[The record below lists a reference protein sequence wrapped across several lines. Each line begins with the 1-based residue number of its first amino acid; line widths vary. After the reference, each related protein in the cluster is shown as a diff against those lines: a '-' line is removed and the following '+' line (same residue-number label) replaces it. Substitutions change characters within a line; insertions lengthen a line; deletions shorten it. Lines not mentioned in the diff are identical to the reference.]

1 MGSITPDFRFGNFV
15 GSVIQLVLVILTL
28 VTLLILPIIF
38 FTLFFVPL
46 PVIDGQVLTPY
57 LFFSM
62 MVDPARTL
70 PIIQFL
76 IHTDLF
82 RAAVFPGFAFAA
94 LVAASTIYIE
104 RKLLAKMQLRT
115 GPLYAGKIEGI
126 FQLVADG
133 LKLIAKEIIV
143 PSGADKP
150 IFWLAP
156 IMYLS
161 TSAAVVSLIPVA
173 SGWVVADVNV
183 GLIAAFA
190 ILGFFPLIALLFSW
204 ASNSK
209 YPFLGG
215 LRALHQMVA
224 FEIPFFLSA
233 LPVVILSSSLNLSD
247 IARSQ
252 NLFWNILVMPISAFV
267 FFISSLAELERIPF
281 DLPEAESEIVAGWL
295 TETSGM
301 IFGLI
306 QLGTYLKVY
315 ALCALFVILFLGG
328 WYGPQIFP
336 PELIPGASASEE
348 PLVKIFALD
357 GLYNPITVNSIF
369 WFTTKTFV
377 IILLMLIT
385 RGINPR
391 IRIDILLHTGWYKL
405 IVLTFINLFIVITLV
420 YAGILGPGGIV
431 SSK

>member
-1 MGSITPDFRFGNFV
+1 MGALNPDFRFGNFV
-15 GSVIQLVLVILTL
+15 GSVVQLVLFIFPI
-28 VTLLILPIIF
+28 VTLLFLPIIF
-38 FTLFFVPL
+38 FALFFVPL
-46 PVIDGQVLTPY
+46 PVVDGQVLTPY

-62 MVDPARTL
+62 MVDPSRTI

-94 LVAASTIYIE
+94 LIAASTIFIE
-104 RKLLAKMQLRT
+104 RKLLAKMQLRV

-126 FQLVADG
+126 FQLLADG
-133 LKLIAKEIIV
+133 LKLVSKEIIV
-143 PSGADKP
+143 PSGADKM

-156 IMYLS
+156 IMFVS
-161 TSAAVVSLIPVA
+161 TSAAVVALIPVA
-173 SGWVVADVNV
+173 PGWVAADVDV
-183 GLIAAFA
+183 GLIAVFA
-190 ILGFFPLIALLFSW
+190 ILGFFPLIILLFSW

-209 YPFLGG
+209 YPFIGG

-224 FEIPFFLSA
+224 FEIPFLLSA
-233 LPVVILSSSLNLSD
+233 LPAVIFAGSLNLSN
-247 IARSQ
+247 IALSQ
-252 NLFWNILVMPISAFV
+252 NLFWNIIIMPINAFV
-267 FFISSLAELERIPF
+267 FFISSLAELERVPF

-306 QLGTYLKVY
+306 QLGNYLKLY
-315 ALCALFVILFLGG
+315 ALAGLFVILFLGG

-336 PELIPGASASEE
+336 PELIPGASTSDT
-348 PLVKIFALD
+348 PLLKVVALN
-357 GLYNPITVNSIF
+357 GLYNPVTISSIF
-369 WFTTKTFV
+369 WFTVKTFAV
-377 IILLMLIT
+377 ILLMLIT

-405 IVLTFINLFIVITLV
+405 IVLTFINLFVVLTLI
-420 YAGILGPGGIV
+420 YGGILGPGGLISV
-431 SSK
+431 K

>member
-1 MGSITPDFRFGNFV
+1 MASLTPDFRFGNFV
-15 GSVIQLVLVILTL
+15 ASIVWVLFVVLAL
-28 VTLLILPIIF
+28 VTVLILPIIF
-38 FTLFFVPL
+38 FTLFYIPL
-46 PVIDGQVLTPY
+46 PVVDGQVLTPY

-62 MVDPARTL
+62 MVDPSRTL
-70 PIIQFL
+70 PILQFFM
-76 IHTDLF
+76 HTTLF
-82 RAAVFPGFAFAA
+82 KAAVFPGFVFAA
-94 LVAASTIYIE
+94 LIAAVTIFVE
-104 RKLLAKMQLRT
+104 RKLLAKMQLRV
-115 GPLYAGKIEGI
+115 GPLYAGKVEGI
-126 FQLVADG
+126 FQLLADG
-133 LKLIAKEIIV
+133 LKLLTKEIIV

-156 IMYLS
+156 IMFVA
-161 TSAAVVSLIPVA
+161 TAAAVVALIPVA
-173 SGWVVADVNV
+173 PGWVVADVDV
-183 GLIAAFA
+183 GLIAVFA

-215 LRALHQMVA
+215 LRALHQMIA

-233 LPVVILSSSLNLSD
+233 LPVVILSGSLNLSD

-252 NLFWNILVMPISAFV
+252 NHFWYIFVMPINAFV
-267 FFISSLAELERIPF
+267 FYISSLAELERIPF

-306 QLGTYLKVY
+306 QLGSYLKLY
-315 ALCALFVILFLGG
+315 ALSALFVILFLGG

-336 PELIPGASASEE
+336 HELIPGAHESNL
-348 PLVKIFALD
+348 PLLQMLALD
-357 GLYNPITVNSIF
+357 GVYNAITVNSVF
-369 WFTTKTFV
+369 WFLIKTIF
-377 IILLMLIT
+377 IIFLMLVI

-405 IVLTFINLFIVITLV
+405 IVLTFINLFVVLMLI
-420 YAGILGPGGIV
+420 YGGIIGPEGV
-431 SSK
+431 ISIR

>member
-1 MGSITPDFRFGNFV
+1 MGALNPDFRFGNFV
-15 GSVIQLVLVILTL
+15 GSVVQLVLFILAF
-28 VTLLILPIIF
+28 VTLLIIPIIF
-38 FTLFFVPL
+38 FALFFVPL
-46 PVIDGQVLTPY
+46 PVVDGQVLTPY

-62 MVDPARTL
+62 MVDPSRTI

-94 LVAASTIYIE
+94 LIAASTIFIE
-104 RKLLAKMQLRT
+104 RKLLAKMQLRI

-126 FQLVADG
+126 FQLLADG
-133 LKLIAKEIIV
+133 LKLISKEIIV
-143 PSGADKP
+143 PSGADKV

-156 IMYLS
+156 IMFVS
-161 TSAAVVSLIPVA
+161 TSAAVVALIPVA
-173 SGWVVADVNV
+173 PGWVAADVDV
-183 GLIAAFA
+183 GLIAVFA
-190 ILGFFPLIALLFSW
+190 ILGFFPLIILLFSW

-209 YPFLGG
+209 YPFIGG

-224 FEIPFFLSA
+224 FEIPFLLSA
-233 LPVVILSSSLNLSD
+233 LPAVIFAGSLNLSN
-247 IARSQ
+247 IALSQ
-252 NLFWNILVMPISAFV
+252 NLFWNIFVMPINAFV
-267 FFISSLAELERIPF
+267 FFISSLAELERVPF

-306 QLGTYLKVY
+306 QLGNYLKLY
-315 ALCALFVILFLGG
+315 ALAGLFVILFLGG

-336 PELIPGASASEE
+336 PELIPGASTSET
-348 PLVKIFALD
+348 PLLKLVALD
-357 GLYNPITVNSIF
+357 GLYNPVTINSIF
-369 WFTTKTFV
+369 WFTVKTFV
-377 IILLMLIT
+377 VILLMLIT

-405 IVLTFINLFIVITLV
+405 IVLTFINLFVVLTLI
-420 YAGILGPGGIV
+420 YGGILGPGGLISV
-431 SSK
+431 K

>member
-15 GSVIQLVLVILTL
+15 GSVIQLVLLILTL

-38 FTLFFVPL
+38 FSLFFVPL
-46 PVIDGQVLTPY
+46 PVIDGEVLTPY

-62 MVDPARTL
+62 VVDPARTL
-70 PIIQFL
+70 PIVQFL
-76 IHTDLF
+76 MHTDLF
-82 RAAVFPGFAFAA
+82 RAAVFPGFGFAA
-94 LVAASTIYIE
+94 LIAALTIFIE
-104 RKLLAKMQLRT
+104 RKLLAKMQLRI

-126 FQLVADG
+126 FQLLADG
-133 LKLIAKEIIV
+133 FKLIAKEIIV

-156 IMYLS
+156 IMFIS

-173 SGWVVADVNV
+173 PGWVVADVNV

-190 ILGFFPLIALLFSW
+190 IFGFFPLITLLFSW

-215 LRALHQMVA
+215 LRALHQMIA

-233 LPVVILSSSLNLSD
+233 LPVVILSGSLNLSD

-252 NLFWNILVMPISAFV
+252 NLFWNIFVMPINAFV
-267 FFISSLAELERIPF
+267 FYISALAELERIPF

-301 IFGLI
+301 IYGLI
-306 QLGTYLKVY
+306 QLGSYLKLY
-315 ALCALFVILFLGG
+315 ALCGLFVILFLGG

-336 PELIPGASASEE
+336 PELIPGASASNI
-348 PLVKIFALD
+348 PLLKIFALD

-405 IVLTFINLFIVITLV
+405 IVLTFINLFVILTLI
-420 YAGILGPGGIV
+420 YSGILGPGGVI

>member
-1 MGSITPDFRFGNFV
+1 
-15 GSVIQLVLVILTL
+15 
-28 VTLLILPIIF
+28 
-38 FTLFFVPL
+38 
-46 PVIDGQVLTPY
+46 
-57 LFFSM
+57 
-62 MVDPARTL
+62 
-70 PIIQFL
+70 
-76 IHTDLF
+76 
-82 RAAVFPGFAFAA
+82 
-94 LVAASTIYIE
+94 
-104 RKLLAKMQLRT
+104 
-115 GPLYAGKIEGI
+115 
-126 FQLVADG
+126 
-133 LKLIAKEIIV
+133 
-143 PSGADKP
+143 
-150 IFWLAP
+150 
-156 IMYLS
+156 
-161 TSAAVVSLIPVA
+161 
-173 SGWVVADVNV
+173 
-183 GLIAAFA
+183 
-190 ILGFFPLIALLFSW
+190 LFSW

-247 IARSQ
+247 ISRSQ
-252 NLFWNILVMPISAFV
+252 NIFWNIFVMPISAFV

-348 PLVKIFALD
+348 PLIKIFALD
-357 GLYNPITVNSIF
+357 GLYNSITVNSIF
-369 WFTTKTFV
+369 WFTIKTFF

-420 YAGILGPGGIV
+420 YAGILGPGGII

>member
-15 GSVIQLVLVILTL
+15 GSIIQVVLVILAI
-28 VTLLILPIIF
+28 VTVLILPIIF

-46 PVIDGQVLTPY
+46 PVVNGQVLTPY

-62 MVDPARTL
+62 VVDPSRTL
-70 PIIQFL
+70 PIVKFL
-76 IHTDLF
+76 IHTALF
-82 RAAVFPGFAFAA
+82 KTILFPGFAFAS
-94 LVAASTIYIE
+94 LIAAATIFIE
-104 RKLLAKMQLRT
+104 RKLLAKMQLRV
-115 GPLYAGKIEGI
+115 GPLYAGKVEGI
-126 FQLVADG
+126 FQLLADG
-133 LKLIAKEIIV
+133 LKLISKEIIV

-150 IFWLAP
+150 IFWFAP
-156 IMYLS
+156 MMFVA

-173 SGWVVADVNV
+173 AGWVVADVNV
-183 GLIAAFA
+183 GLIAAFG

-209 YPFLGG
+209 YPFIGG
-215 LRALHQMVA
+215 LRALHQMIA

-233 LPVVILSSSLNLSD
+233 LPVVILSGSLNLSD

-252 NLFWNILVMPISAFV
+252 NYFWNILVMPINAFV
-267 FFISSLAELERIPF
+267 FYISSLAELERIPF

-306 QLGTYLKVY
+306 QLGSYLKLY
-315 ALCALFVILFLGG
+315 ALSALFVILFLGG

-336 PELIPGASASEE
+336 HELIPGASSSNINI
-348 PLVKIFALD
+348 LKIISLSGF
-357 GLYNPITVNSIF
+357 YNAVTVNSIF
-369 WFTTKTFV
+369 WFLVKTFG

-405 IVLTFINLFIVITLV
+405 IVLTFINLFVVLTLI
-420 YAGILGPGGIV
+420 YGGILGPGGMIFP
-431 SSK
+431 K